1 MVEIIEVKGWTTLK
15 AVFVVDVKSLQD
27 LKNLAEAYGE
37 PYILRRKKEHLFFYG
52 SSAGGISI
60 CYRHKS

>member
-1 MVEIIEVKGWTTLK
+1 MVEIIEVKDWITLK
-15 AVFVVDVKSLQD
+15 AVFVVDVKSLED
-27 LKNLAEAYGE
+27 LKVLADAYGE
-37 PYILRRKKEHLFFYG
+37 SYILRRKKEHLFFHG